1 MLAELLQLDIFRFL
15 MAFTRIGAAMMLLPG
30 IGGHMVSMRIRL
42 WLAVCISV
50 LMLPVVA
57 SAIPAMPKAMGSTLL
72 LVFGEIVVGI
82 FIGTVVVFIMS
93 VLSLAGSMIGYQ
105 TGLTNAFSFDPIAQ
119 QQSQLLTGFL
129 SNIGLLAIFA
139 TDLHHLMFQAIAE
152 SYDLFRPGQ
161 PLPWGD
167 FTETLSHL
175 VTETFRLGLQFSAPL
190 VAAGLIFMMGLGLLS
205 KLVPQLQIFFI
216 SQPIQILVG
225 VWIFMASLPMITS
238 LFLRF
243 FEDSLIPYLHP
254 R

>member
-1 MLAELLQLDIFRFL
+1 MLSEILQLDIFRFM
-15 MAFTRIGAAMMLLPG
+15 MAFARIGSALMLLPG
-30 IGGHMVSMRIRL
+30 IGGHLVSIRIRMWIAL
-42 WLAVCISV
+42 SLAF
-50 LMLPVVA
+50 LMLPVVGA
-57 SAIPAMPKAMGSTLL
+57 AIPSMPKSVGGILMLT
-72 LVFGEIVVGI
+72 FGEIVIGL
-82 FIGTVVVFIMS
+82 FLGTVVSFVMS

-139 TDLHHLMFQAIAE
+139 TNLHHLMFQAIAE
-152 SYDLFRPGQ
+152 SYDLFHPGQ

-190 VAAGLIFMMGLGLLS
+190 VVAGLIFYTGLGLLS
-205 KLVPQLQIFFI
+205 RLIPQLQIFFI

-225 VWIFMASLPMITS
+225 FWMFMASLPMITT
-238 LFLRF
+238 LFLKF
-243 FEDSLIPYLHP
+243 FEDSLIPYLPP